1 MSRLARAGRATAA
14 VVSGLA
20 VVGVLG
26 ATAAVGDQWVG
37 RWTGATQAALD
48 AGTREVPVQPAERS
62 SVCPAPVR
70 LPDGADVGDDQFD
83 AAPVRTRTTLGAAVA
98 GATQTP
104 HLAALDGSDEEPL
117 ASGEGAAVASGPVD
131 GVRVLHAQPSAAD
144 PLRSSAALASLTTA
158 GDLRGLAA
166 ATCATPST
174 SHWLVGGSSE
184 VGASALLAVQ
194 NPSSRP
200 ASVALEVYGPSGR
213 VAVGGQ
219 SAFTVAPGEQVVSR
233 LDSLAPEQ
241 RRLAVHVRATG
252 ARVTTSLQSQAID
265 GLVPAGT
272 DLVEPGAG
280 PAGTLAVSGVVSRG
294 EDTDDEHA
302 ASMWLLAPDGS
313 GTADVRVY
321 GPDGRV
327 TLRGAE
333 EVALTAGD
341 VVGVPLGGL
350 EPGAYTVVVDADVP
364 VVGAARFAVPGALG
378 EDAVVDGT
386 PYDVAWSAGRAVG
399 APDEPTS
406 GQVALPRGG
415 DGATLVLAGVPA
427 DQAADD
433 AADSDVVATVR
444 GLDEDGAVAAERDVT
459 VPVGGTV
466 ELAAADVEAVSA
478 VTVEAAA
485 AGDASVA
492 WSVRLGAADDA
503 GTADALVA
511 TLDPTPTVV
520 APGGVAVRRVDA
532 W

>member
-1 MSRLARAGRATAA
+1 MTRLARAGRATVA

-48 AGTREVPVQPAERS
+48 AGTREVPVEPAELPE
-62 SVCPAPVR
+62 VCPPPVR

-98 GATQTP
+98 GATELPGLT
-104 HLAALDGSDEEPL
+104 ALDGS
-117 ASGEGAAVASGPVD
+117 GEDSLTEGTGAAVASGPVD
-131 GVRVLHAQPSAAD
+131 GVRVLRAQPSAVD
-144 PLRSSAALASLTTA
+144 PLRASAAVASLTTA

-166 ATCATPST
+166 ASCATPST

-194 NPSSRP
+194 NPSPRP
-200 ASVALEVYGPSGR
+200 ASVALEVFGPSGR

-219 SAFTVAPGEQVVSR
+219 SAFTVAPGEQVVTR

-252 ARVTTSLQSQAID
+252 ARVTTSLQSQGID

-272 DLVEPGAG
+272 DLVEAGAA
-280 PAGTLAVSGVVSRG
+280 PTTTLAVSGVLSRG
-294 EDTDDEHA
+294 EATDDDHA
-302 ASMWLLAPDGS
+302 ATMWLLAPDEPGA
-313 GTADVRVY
+313 ADVRVY

-333 EVALTAGD
+333 EVPLAAGD

-378 EDAVVDGT
+378 EDAVVEGT
-386 PYDVAWSAGRAVG
+386 PFDVAWSAGRAVG
-399 APDEPTS
+399 APDEPAS
-406 GQVALPRGG
+406 GQVALPGG
-415 DGATLVLAGVPA
+415 ADGATLVLAGVPA
-427 DQAADD
+427 DRGADD
-433 AADSDVVATVR
+433 APDGEVVATVR
-444 GLDEDGAVAAERDVT
+444 GLGEDGAVAAEREVT

-466 ELAAADVEAVSA
+466 ELPAADVGAVTA
-478 VTVEAAA
+478 VTVDTEAT
-485 AGDASVA
+485 GDASLA
-492 WSVRLGAADDA
+492 WSVRLTAADAAD
-503 GTADALVA
+503 TADALVA

-520 APGGVAVRRVDA
+520 APGSVAVRRIDA

>member
-1 MSRLARAGRATAA
+1 MSRLVRAGRATVA

-48 AGTREVPVQPAERS
+48 AGTREVPVEPAERL
-62 SVCPAPVR
+62 SVCPPPVR
-70 LPDGADVGDDQFD
+70 LPDGADVGDEEFD
-83 AAPVRTRTTLGAAVA
+83 AAPVRTQTTLGAAVG
-98 GATQTP
+98 GATDLPGLT
-104 HLAALDGSDEEPL
+104 ALDGSGDEPL
-117 ASGEGAAVASGPVD
+117 TEGAGAAVTSGPAD
-131 GVRVLHAQPSAAD
+131 EVRVLHAQPSAAD
-144 PLRSSAALASLTTA
+144 PLRTSAAVASLTTA

-166 ATCATPST
+166 ASCATPST

-194 NPSSRP
+194 NPSPRP
-200 ASVALEVYGPSGR
+200 ASVALEVFGPSGR

-219 SAFTVAPGEQVVSR
+219 SAFTVAPGEQVVTR

-241 RRLAVHVRATG
+241 RRLAVHVQATG
-252 ARVTTSLQSQAID
+252 ARVTTSLQSQGID
-265 GLVPAGT
+265 GLLPAGT
-272 DLVEPGAG
+272 DLVQAGAEPAD
-280 PAGTLAVSGVVSRG
+280 TLSVSGVVSRG
-294 EDTDDEHA
+294 EAADDEHA
-302 ASMWLLAPDGS
+302 ATMWLLAPEGA

-333 EVALTAGD
+333 RVALAADD

-350 EPGAYTVVVDADVP
+350 EPGPYTVVVDADVP
-364 VVGAARFAVPGALG
+364 VVGAARFAVPGALD

-386 PYDVAWSAGRAVG
+386 PYDVAWSAGRTLG

-406 GQVALPRGG
+406 GQVALPRGA

-427 DQAADD
+427 DRGVDD
-433 AADSDVVATVR
+433 APSGDVVATVR
-444 GLDEDGAVAAERDVT
+444 GLDQDGTVAAEQEVT

-466 ELAAADVEAVSA
+466 ELPVADVEAVTA
-478 VTVEAAA
+478 VTVEAEA
-485 AGDASVA
+485 AGDAALV
-492 WSVRLGAADDA
+492 WSVRLAAADA
-503 GTADALVA
+503 AQTADALVA